1 MPVLSFLHAGCPS
14 CRPTNSVKALKASI
28 QNNNV
33 REKIHKEKEKSLKM
47 AQIAS
52 CLILTG
58 NTTYAE
64 SPNQN
69 MTASIYLKTNNEGLH
84 SK

>member
-58 NTTYAE
+58 NATYAE

-69 MTASIYLKTNNEGLH
+69 MTESIYLKTNNYRR
-84 SK
+84 